1 MMNNKIPEQIEG
13 GFSDNVS
20 EVEFETVAE
29 AAFHFDK
36 VRKRLFDINS
46 WYFFAEKT
54 GAEFSLCDNNGKV
67 IFKQPIVNNYI
78 KIKLPLLYN
87 PTGNTFDWVRI
98 ELIEEEQ
105 FADGELV
112 YMKLRPSE
120 DPDKKDGKI
129 SHFFR
134 DNATS
139 NVLIKRDGN
148 KTTAEVHGRNE
159 IPNTEHLTLLEK
171 ARNIAVSVNAIILG
185 SKFEWKTLTEALIK
199 NDEK

>member
-1 MMNNKIPEQIEG
+1 MNRKIPAQIEG

-20 EVEFETVAE
+20 EIEFETVAE
-29 AAFHFDK
+29 AAFHFDT

-54 GAEFSLCDNNGKV
+54 GAEFSLCDKDGKV
-67 IFKQPIVNNYI
+67 IFTKPVVSNYI

-87 PTGNTFDWVRI
+87 PTGKTFDWVQI

-105 FADGELV
+105 FDTGELV
-112 YMKLRPSE
+112 YMRLRPSE
-120 DPDKKDGKI
+120 DPAKKDGKI
-129 SHFFR
+129 AHFFR
-134 DNATS
+134 DKATS
-139 NVLIKRDGN
+139 NVLITRDGN

-159 IPNTEHLTLLEK
+159 IPNTEDLTVLEK
-171 ARNIAVSVNAIILG
+171 GRNLGVSLSAIALG

-199 NDEK
+199 QDEK